1 MRVLCGERGAKG
13 HDVEPAILVRVRQ
26 AGQEQVAP
34 ALVMAIQLAVRGDQ
48 DERHALLPTVRSVA
62 MERRRQGGQDVLP
75 GEPILMD
82 PGMSLVDANLEVS
95 QRHFQRPQSCCR
107 RSRCRRPHR
116 LRRRSR
122 QRSARR

>member
-1 MRVLCGERGAKG
+1 MVTAPRRPIRDPREGERLRVLCRERGAKG

-75 GEPILMD
+75 GEPIR
-82 PGMSLVDANLEVS
+82 VR
-95 QRHFQRPQSCCR
+95 RH
-107 RSRCRRPHR
+107 
-116 LRRRSR
+116 LRRE
-122 QRSARR
+122 